1 MEEIRVAEKRLSDY
15 RAIIGGPAFA
25 EILALASK
33 LKGKRVAHVNAT
45 GYGGGVAELLHSLV
59 PLQRDVGLD
68 VTWFVLGGSNAFF
81 TATKTM
87 HNALQGS
94 DVGLTPDMEATYRHF
109 NELNAA
115 SFQDEY
121 DYVIIH
127 DPQPAPF
134 ATLCERKG
142 RWIWRCHID
151 LTSPNPSVL
160 RLLTPH
166 LEAYDAAVFSA
177 REYAPPTVQFPRI
190 YVNPPAIDPTS
201 PKNRHVYREELE
213 TILPRFDVDFD
224 RPVITQVGRF
234 DPWKDPLGV
243 IDAYRLVKKKIPRVQ
258 LLLVASM
265 ARDDPEGW
273 MWFERSARHAG
284 DDPDIHFLTDLRGVG
299 ALEVN
304 VLQRQTDVSIAK
316 SLREGF
322 GLIVSESLWKSVPVV
337 GGGVTGIGGIFF
349 KAKDPEALA
358 RWYRDHLGI
367 SIEAMVALF
376 TWKSGKD
383 GRRTGHTVWS
393 IFPDDTSYFGK
404 DGASFMINYRVKDL
418 DAVIRALRK
427 EGVTVDPKIE
437 ELEYGRFGWVV
448 DPEGNRIEL
457 WEPPKLYRAPEK
469 SIPME

>member
-45 GYGGGVAELLHSLV
+45 GYGGGVAELLQSLV

-94 DVGLTPDMEATYRHF
+94 DVGLTPDMQANYRHF

-115 SFQDEY
+115 DFKDEY

-142 RWIWRCHID
+142 KWIWRCHID
-151 LTSPNPSVL
+151 LTSPNKSVL
-160 RLLTPH
+160 RLLAPH

-177 REYAPPTVQFPRI
+177 REYAPPTIRFPRI

-201 PKNRHVYREELE
+201 PKNRHVYREEFE
-213 TILPRFDVDFD
+213 TILPRSDV
-224 RPVITQVGRF
+224 
-234 DPWKDPLGV
+234 
-243 IDAYRLVKKKIPRVQ
+243 A
-258 LLLVASM
+258 
-265 ARDDPEGW
+265 
-273 MWFERSARHAG
+273 
-284 DDPDIHFLTDLRGVG
+284 
-299 ALEVN
+299 
-304 VLQRQTDVSIAK
+304 IAK

-337 GGGVTGIGGIFF
+337 GGDVTGIRIQ
-349 KAKDPEALA
+349 
-358 RWYRDHLGI
+358 I
-367 SIEAMVALF
+367 
-376 TWKSGKD
+376 KD
-383 GRRTGHTVWS
+383 GRHGYLVSSVRECADRTIQLLRDPAKRKTM
-393 IFPDDTSYFGK
+393 GK
-404 DGASFMINYRVKDL
+404 AGRERVRKNFL
-418 DAVIRALRK
+418 ITRYLR
-427 EGVTVDPKIE
+427 
-437 ELEYGRFGWVV
+437 EY
-448 DPEGNRIEL
+448 L
-457 WEPPKLYRAPEK
+457 
-469 SIPME
+469 

>member
-33 LKGKRVAHVNAT
+33 LKGKRVAH
-45 GYGGGVAELLHSLV
+45 
-59 PLQRDVGLD
+59 
-68 VTWFVLGGSNAFF
+68 
-81 TATKTM
+81 
-87 HNALQGS
+87 
-94 DVGLTPDMEATYRHF
+94 
-109 NELNAA
+109 
-115 SFQDEY
+115 
-121 DYVIIH
+121 VIIH

-243 IDAYRLVKKKIPRVQ
+243 IDAYRLVKKKVPRVQ
-258 LLLVASM
+258 LLMVASTSRESGCRSRTVDM
-265 ARDDPEGW
+265 ATSSPAS
-273 MWFERSARHAG
+273 RSAPIGRSSCFA
-284 DDPDIHFLTDLRGVG
+284 I
-299 ALEVN
+299 
-304 VLQRQTDVSIAK
+304 RQS
-316 SLREGF
+316 
-322 GLIVSESLWKSVPVV
+322 
-337 GGGVTGIGGIFF
+337 
-349 KAKDPEALA
+349 
-358 RWYRDHLGI
+358 
-367 SIEAMVALF
+367 
-376 TWKSGKD
+376 
-383 GRRTGHTVWS
+383 GRRWGWRGGSGSAV
-393 IFPDDTSYFGK
+393 TS
-404 DGASFMINYRVKDL
+404 
-418 DAVIRALRK
+418 
-427 EGVTVDPKIE
+427 
-437 ELEYGRFGWVV
+437 
-448 DPEGNRIEL
+448 
-457 WEPPKLYRAPEK
+457 
-469 SIPME
+469 

>member
-1 MEEIRVAEKRLSDY
+1 V
-15 RAIIGGPAFA
+15 
-25 EILALASK
+25 
-33 LKGKRVAHVNAT
+33 H
-45 GYGGGVAELLHSLV
+45 
-59 PLQRDVGLD
+59 
-68 VTWFVLGGSNAFF
+68 WFVLDGSNAFF

-87 HNALQGS
+87 HNALQGA

-115 SFQDEY
+115 GFQDEY

-134 ATLCERKG
+134 VNLCERKG
-142 RWIWRCHID
+142 KWIWRCHID
-151 LTSPNPSVL
+151 LTSPNASVL
-160 RLLTPH
+160 RLLAPH

-177 REYAPPTVQFPRI
+177 REYAPPSVQFRRI

-213 TILPRFDVDFD
+213 TILPRFDVDFE

-243 IDAYRLVKKKIPRVQ
+243 IDAYRLVKKKIPGVQ

-337 GGGVTGIGGIFF
+337 GGDVTGIRLQI
-349 KAKDPEALA
+349 
-358 RWYRDHLGI
+358 
-367 SIEAMVALF
+367 
-376 TWKSGKD
+376 KD
-383 GRRTGHTVWS
+383 GRHGYLVSSVKECADRT
-393 IFPDDTSYFGK
+393 
-404 DGASFMINYRVKDL
+404 
-418 DAVIRALRK
+418 
-427 EGVTVDPKIE
+427 
-437 ELEYGRFGWVV
+437 
-448 DPEGNRIEL
+448 IEL
-457 WEPPKLYRAPEK
+457 LRSPAKRKTMGMAGRQRVRKNFLITRYLREYLRIFSDLVAG
-469 SIPME
+469 S

>member
-15 RAIIGGPAFA
+15 RAIIGGSAFA

-68 VTWFVLGGSNAFF
+68 VHWFVLSGSNAFF

-109 NELNAA
+109 NELDAA
-115 SFQDEY
+115 AFTDEY

-142 RWIWRCHID
+142 QWIWRCHLD
-151 LTSPNPSVL
+151 LTSPNASVL
-160 RLLTPH
+160 RILAPY

-177 REYAPPTVQFPRI
+177 REYAPSSVQFPQVYI
-190 YVNPPAIDPTS
+190 NPPAIDPTS

-243 IDAYRLVKKKIPRVQ
+243 IDAYRLVKKKVPKVQ

-273 MWFERSARHAG
+273 MWFERSPFASYISLSARWIRSAARRRAMKRRSVTRPSH
-284 DDPDIHFLTDLRGVG
+284 
-299 ALEVN
+299 
-304 VLQRQTDVSIAK
+304 RQTTPTS
-316 SLREGF
+316 
-322 GLIVSESLWKSVPVV
+322 
-337 GGGVTGIGGIFF
+337 T
-349 KAKDPEALA
+349 
-358 RWYRDHLGI
+358 
-367 SIEAMVALF
+367 
-376 TWKSGKD
+376 
-383 GRRTGHTVWS
+383 RTGWT
-393 IFPDDTSYFGK
+393 D
-404 DGASFMINYRVKDL
+404 R
-418 DAVIRALRK
+418 R
-427 EGVTVDPKIE
+427 
-437 ELEYGRFGWVV
+437 
-448 DPEGNRIEL
+448 
-457 WEPPKLYRAPEK
+457 
-469 SIPME
+469 